1 MSRFDRHIVMIGMMG
16 AGKTTIGR
24 QLASRLGYGFWD
36 NDEALSQATGETAA
50 EVQRAEGQDALHRL
64 ENRLLREALAD
75 QSLKVFA
82 AAASVVLEPELLA
95 GAVTVWLRV
104 SPTREAE
111 NIAHSGQDHRPLPG
125 DPVDALRRVGAER
138 EHLYAQL
145 ADVMVDVGS
154 ADPGATCE
162 QVLAA
167 LRACASSQCAAGE
180 QS

>member
-1 MSRFDRHIVMIGMMG
+1 
-16 AGKTTIGR
+16 
-24 QLASRLGYGFWD
+24 
-36 NDEALSQATGETAA
+36 
-50 EVQRAEGQDALHRL
+50 
-64 ENRLLREALAD
+64 
-75 QSLKVFA
+75 
-82 AAASVVLEPELLA
+82 
-95 GAVTVWLRV
+95 
-104 SPTREAE
+104 
-111 NIAHSGQDHRPLPG
+111 
-125 DPVDALRRVGAER
+125 VDALRRVGAER